1 MPTHNTPGNEQVHVN
16 LGAHLLLQG
25 SALLADEELCDLSM
39 GRKKTGR
46 NGLVGVVMVIER

>member
-1 MPTHNTPGNEQVHVN
+1 M
-16 LGAHLLLQG
+16 GAHLLLQG
-25 SALLADEELCDLSM
+25 SALLAEEELCDLSM